1 LIRHNRQLLL
11 GFLKNPKFDIEPL
24 LEVVGEH
31 ILPLQREIDW
41 GYHVPYML
49 TGIRNLH
56 PQVAIQWMNSDAK
69 NDVAEFYRKLG
80 REYE

>member
-1 LIRHNRQLLL
+1 
-11 GFLKNPKFDIEPL
+11 
-24 LEVVGEH
+24 
-31 ILPLQREIDW
+31 
-41 GYHVPYML
+41 ML